1 MRNFRDIIIEKLKVT
16 ARNSYD
22 DPQEIWDKILTHKF
36 FMRTPRFQLERIYGD
51 DLPEV
56 NQDHDIHD
64 DFKGRFKYFE
74 VGTNQDK
81 YMRITLD
88 RYDGDFTF
96 KIQKVKT
103 FLELFNIEVLEKI
116 LDYLDYLEN

>member
-1 MRNFRDIIIEKLKVT
+1 MRNFKDIILEKLKVR

-22 DPQEIWDKILTHKF
+22 DPQVIWDKILTHKF
-36 FMRTPRFQLERIYGD
+36 FMRHPRFQLERIYGD

-64 DFKGRFKYFE
+64 DFKGLFKYFE

-88 RYDGDFTF
+88 RDDGNFTF
-96 KIQKVKT
+96 KIQKVNT
-103 FLELFNIEVLEKI
+103 FLELFNIEILEKI